1 MIPHVAQGRPKLQA
15 VDDAGVENDMTID
28 DLAREVGLSVRN
40 LRSHQARGLL
50 PPPVLEG
57 RTGYY
62 GALHVERLL
71 QIRRLQDEG
80 MNLATIAK
88 VVEDG
93 SLLAALR
100 DPFTAEAP
108 YDVARA
114 DLEARLGVTADS
126 GAAALAVELGV
137 IEVVDDDMLR
147 VKLPSVARRAE
158 ELAAMGVPIEAQLEA
173 VATVHRASEEVA
185 AAFLRLAQQHLFVQV
200 ALETDGDLGQI
211 RAAVERLR
219 AVAADVVQAMFH
231 QAMADAL
238 EAIVEA

>member
-1 MIPHVAQGRPKLQA
+1 
-15 VDDAGVENDMTID
+15 VDGSRLTID
-28 DLAREVGLSVRN
+28 QLAAKVGMTTRN
-40 LRSHQARGLL
+40 IRAHQARGLL

-93 SLLAALR
+93 SLLQALR

-108 YDVARA
+108 YEVPRA
-114 DLEARLGVTADS
+114 ELEGRLGVEPGS

-137 IEVVDDDMLR
+137 VEEVDDDTLR
-147 VKLPSVARRAE
+147 VRLPSVARRAE
-158 ELAAMGVPIEAQLEA
+158 ELVAMGVPIEAQLQA

-185 AAFLRLAQQHLFVQV
+185 GAFLGLAQQHLFVQV
-200 ALETDGDLGQI
+200 ALETDGDLAQV

-219 AVAADVVQAMFH
+219 AIAADVVQAMFL

>member
-1 MIPHVAQGRPKLQA
+1 MDGSRL
-15 VDDAGVENDMTID
+15 TID
-28 DLAREVGLSVRN
+28 QLAAKVGMTTRN
-40 LRSHQARGLL
+40 IRAHQARGLL

-93 SLLAALR
+93 SLLQALR

-108 YDVARA
+108 YEVPRA
-114 DLEARLGVTADS
+114 ELEGRLGVEPGS

-137 IEVVDDDMLR
+137 VEEVDEDTLR
-147 VKLPSVARRAE
+147 VRLPSVARRAE
-158 ELAAMGVPIEAQLEA
+158 ELVAMGVPIEAQLQA

-185 AAFLRLAQQHLFVQV
+185 GAFLGLAQQHLFVQV
-200 ALETDGDLGQI
+200 ALETDGDLAQV

-219 AVAADVVQAMFH
+219 AIAADVVQAMFL

>member
-1 MIPHVAQGRPKLQA
+1 
-15 VDDAGVENDMTID
+15 VDGSRLTID
-28 DLAREVGLSVRN
+28 QLAAKVGMTTRN
-40 LRSHQARGLL
+40 IRAHQARGLL

-80 MNLATIAK
+80 MNLATIGK

-93 SLLAALR
+93 SLLSALR

-114 DLEARLGVTADS
+114 ELEARLGVKPGS

-137 IEVVDDDMLR
+137 VEVVDHDTLR

-185 AAFLRLAQQHLFVQV
+185 AAFLQLAQQHLFVRV

-219 AVAADVVQAMFH
+219 AVAADVVQAMFL

-238 EAIVEA
+238 EAIVDG

>member
-1 MIPHVAQGRPKLQA
+1 M
-15 VDDAGVENDMTID
+15 AGSRLTID
-28 DLAREVGLSVRN
+28 QLAAKVGMTTRN
-40 LRSHQARGLL
+40 IRAHQARGLL

-93 SLLAALR
+93 SLLQALR

-108 YDVARA
+108 YEVPRA
-114 DLEARLGVTADS
+114 ELEGRLGVEPGS

-137 IEVVDDDMLR
+137 VEEVDDDTLR
-147 VKLPSVARRAE
+147 VRLPSVARRAE
-158 ELAAMGVPIEAQLEA
+158 ELVAMGVPIEAQLQA

-185 AAFLRLAQQHLFVQV
+185 GAFLGLAQQHLFVQV
-200 ALETDGDLGQI
+200 ALETDGDLAQV

-219 AVAADVVQAMFH
+219 AIAADVVQAMFL